1 MTNRVTFRRDG
12 DSLSVALPAGMTGRL
27 GVREGDIAYAV
38 ETELGILLVIDK
50 NTAQVM
56 DAEVRISTRYE
67 NALRKLAS
75 S

>member
-1 MTNRVTFRRDG
+1 MTNRVTFRPDG
-12 DSLSVALPAGMTGRL
+12 DSLSVTLPAGMTGRL
-27 GVREGDIAYAV
+27 GVREGDTAYAV
-38 ETELGILLVIDK
+38 ETESGILLATDN

-56 DAEVRISTRYE
+56 EAAVRISTRYE